1 MESLSFSLSLDRKY
15 KSIEIS
21 WRNEYSK
28 STEPKPIRGI
38 HTMGGGK
45 SFWSVCI
52 VGLPVT
58 NAYKL
63 SPWHAEKGMQVGVA
77 AIRARRFET
86 RIRCSFLFF
95 FFFSSNELGGSVWY
109 NFDRKCCFSQFYETR
124 KLRSLLREGWNI
136 SGGGGE
142 GKKNRSG
149 EIGKMEF
156 PVRISPNGISPL
168 DSTNGGNEGE
178 KLAGIFDHDDP
189 PEFHFSENVVRT
201 FAPRAYWLTVANRFR
216 CYGLLGR
223 AIRFRGI
230 SSPAQPPFYVTI
242 IASVNSAVPQLFAP
256 SPLYYTR
263 PNVPQSRAFQTAVN
277 LTSSVGKR
285 GRFPP
290 PNFENLSKKISGD
303 QRDIKRFVKTLMY

>member
-28 STEPKPIRGI
+28 STEPKPIRGV

-86 RIRCSFLFF
+86 RIRCSSLFF
-95 FFFSSNELGGSVWY
+95 FFFSSNELSGSVWY
-109 NFDRKCCFSQFYETR
+109 NFDRKLFFETR

-136 SGGGGE
+136 SGGGGKE
-142 GKKNRSG
+142 ES
-149 EIGKMEF
+149 IG
-156 PVRISPNGISPL
+156 RDRNGISRSNFPKWNF
-168 DSTNGGNEGE
+168 TVGFHERWE
-178 KLAGIFDHDDP
+178 RRREAGRYFRSRRSSRVS
-189 PEFHFSENVVRT
+189 FLRKRSSHFR
-201 FAPRAYWLTVANRFR
+201 APR
-216 CYGLLGR
+216 LLIDRGEQIPLLR
-223 AIRFRGI
+223 VIREGYSI
-230 SSPAQPPFYVTI
+230 
-242 IASVNSAVPQLFAP
+242 
-256 SPLYYTR
+256 
-263 PNVPQSRAFQTAVN
+263 
-277 LTSSVGKR
+277 
-285 GRFPP
+285 
-290 PNFENLSKKISGD
+290 
-303 QRDIKRFVKTLMY
+303 

>member
-28 STEPKPIRGI
+28 STEPKPIRGV
-38 HTMGGGK
+38 HTMGRGK

-109 NFDRKCCFSQFYETR
+109 NFDRKLFFAV
-124 KLRSLLREGWNI
+124 LRDAKIKVSVEGGMEYFGGRRGGKEESIGRDRE
-136 SGGGGE
+136 
-142 GKKNRSG
+142 
-149 EIGKMEF
+149 
-156 PVRISPNGISPL
+156 NGISRSNFPKWNF
-168 DSTNGGNEGE
+168 TVGFHERWE
-178 KLAGIFDHDDP
+178 RRREAGRYFRSRRSSRVS
-189 PEFHFSENVVRT
+189 FLRKRSSHFR
-201 FAPRAYWLTVANRFR
+201 APR
-216 CYGLLGR
+216 LLIDRGEQIPLLR
-223 AIRFRGI
+223 VIREGYSI
-230 SSPAQPPFYVTI
+230 
-242 IASVNSAVPQLFAP
+242 
-256 SPLYYTR
+256 
-263 PNVPQSRAFQTAVN
+263 
-277 LTSSVGKR
+277 
-285 GRFPP
+285 
-290 PNFENLSKKISGD
+290 
-303 QRDIKRFVKTLMY
+303 

>member
-1 MESLSFSLSLDRKY
+1 MESLSFSLFLSIENTKVSLE
-15 KSIEIS
+15 SIEIS

-86 RIRCSFLFF
+86 RIRCSSLFF

-109 NFDRKCCFSQFYETR
+109 NFDRKLFFETR

-242 IASVNSAVPQLFAP
+242 IAPVNSAVPQLFAF
-256 SPLYYTR
+256 L
-263 PNVPQSRAFQTAVN
+263 
-277 LTSSVGKR
+277 
-285 GRFPP
+285 PP
-290 PNFENLSKKISGD
+290 PCIIRVQTFHSLVRSK
-303 QRDIKRFVKTLMY
+303 RL

>member
-28 STEPKPIRGI
+28 STEPKPIRGV

-86 RIRCSFLFF
+86 RIRCSSLFF

-109 NFDRKCCFSQFYETR
+109 NFDRKLFFETR

-136 SGGGGE
+136 SGGGGKE
-142 GKKNRSG
+142 ES
-149 EIGKMEF
+149 IG
-156 PVRISPNGISPL
+156 RDRNGISRSNFPKWNF
-168 DSTNGGNEGE
+168 TVGFHERWE
-178 KLAGIFDHDDP
+178 RRREAGRYFRSRRSSRVS
-189 PEFHFSENVVRT
+189 FLRKRSSHFR
-201 FAPRAYWLTVANRFR
+201 APR
-216 CYGLLGR
+216 LLIDRGEQIPLLR
-223 AIRFRGI
+223 VIREGYSI
-230 SSPAQPPFYVTI
+230 
-242 IASVNSAVPQLFAP
+242 
-256 SPLYYTR
+256 
-263 PNVPQSRAFQTAVN
+263 
-277 LTSSVGKR
+277 
-285 GRFPP
+285 
-290 PNFENLSKKISGD
+290 
-303 QRDIKRFVKTLMY
+303 

>member
-28 STEPKPIRGI
+28 STEPKPIRGV

-86 RIRCSFLFF
+86 RIRCSSFF
-95 FFFSSNELGGSVWY
+95 FFFSSNELSGSVWY
-109 NFDRKCCFSQFYETR
+109 NFDRKLFFETR

-136 SGGGGE
+136 SGGGGKE
-142 GKKNRSG
+142 ES
-149 EIGKMEF
+149 IGRDRE
-156 PVRISPNGISPL
+156 NGISRSNFPKWNF
-168 DSTNGGNEGE
+168 TVGFHERWE
-178 KLAGIFDHDDP
+178 RRREAGRYFRSRRSSRVS
-189 PEFHFSENVVRT
+189 FLRKRSSHFR
-201 FAPRAYWLTVANRFR
+201 APR
-216 CYGLLGR
+216 LLIDRGEQIPLLR
-223 AIRFRGI
+223 VIREGYSI
-230 SSPAQPPFYVTI
+230 
-242 IASVNSAVPQLFAP
+242 
-256 SPLYYTR
+256 
-263 PNVPQSRAFQTAVN
+263 
-277 LTSSVGKR
+277 
-285 GRFPP
+285 
-290 PNFENLSKKISGD
+290 
-303 QRDIKRFVKTLMY
+303 

>member
-28 STEPKPIRGI
+28 STEPKPIRGV
-38 HTMGGGK
+38 HTMGRGK

-109 NFDRKCCFSQFYETR
+109 NFDRKLFFAV
-124 KLRSLLREGWNI
+124 LRDAKIKVSAEGGMEYFGRGGKEESIGRDRE
-136 SGGGGE
+136 
-142 GKKNRSG
+142 
-149 EIGKMEF
+149 
-156 PVRISPNGISPL
+156 NGISRSNFPKWNF
-168 DSTNGGNEGE
+168 TVGFHERWE
-178 KLAGIFDHDDP
+178 RRREAGRYFRSRRSSRVS
-189 PEFHFSENVVRT
+189 FLRKRSSHFR
-201 FAPRAYWLTVANRFR
+201 APR
-216 CYGLLGR
+216 LLIDRGEQIPLLR
-223 AIRFRGI
+223 VIREGYSI
-230 SSPAQPPFYVTI
+230 
-242 IASVNSAVPQLFAP
+242 
-256 SPLYYTR
+256 
-263 PNVPQSRAFQTAVN
+263 
-277 LTSSVGKR
+277 
-285 GRFPP
+285 
-290 PNFENLSKKISGD
+290 
-303 QRDIKRFVKTLMY
+303 

>member
-1 MESLSFSLSLDRKY
+1 MESLSFSLFLSIENTKVSLE
-15 KSIEIS
+15 SIEIS

-28 STEPKPIRGI
+28 STEPKPIRGV

-86 RIRCSFLFF
+86 RIRCSSFF

-136 SGGGGE
+136 SGGE

-156 PVRISPNGISPL
+156 PVRISPNGISPFH
-168 DSTNGGNEGE
+168 ERWE
-178 KLAGIFDHDDP
+178 RRREAGRYFRSRRSSRVS
-189 PEFHFSENVVRT
+189 FLRKRSSHFR
-201 FAPRAYWLTVANRFR
+201 APR
-216 CYGLLGR
+216 LLIDRGEQIPLLR
-223 AIRFRGI
+223 VIREGYSI
-230 SSPAQPPFYVTI
+230 
-242 IASVNSAVPQLFAP
+242 
-256 SPLYYTR
+256 
-263 PNVPQSRAFQTAVN
+263 
-277 LTSSVGKR
+277 
-285 GRFPP
+285 
-290 PNFENLSKKISGD
+290 
-303 QRDIKRFVKTLMY
+303 

>member
-28 STEPKPIRGI
+28 STEPKPIRGV

-109 NFDRKCCFSQFYETR
+109 NFDRKLFFETR

-136 SGGGGE
+136 SGGGGKE
-142 GKKNRSG
+142 ES
-149 EIGKMEF
+149 IG
-156 PVRISPNGISPL
+156 RDRNGISRSNFPKWNF
-168 DSTNGGNEGE
+168 TVGFHERWE
-178 KLAGIFDHDDP
+178 RRREAGRYFRSRRSSRVS
-189 PEFHFSENVVRT
+189 FLRKRSSHFR
-201 FAPRAYWLTVANRFR
+201 APR
-216 CYGLLGR
+216 LLIDRGEQIPLLR
-223 AIRFRGI
+223 VIREGYSI
-230 SSPAQPPFYVTI
+230 
-242 IASVNSAVPQLFAP
+242 
-256 SPLYYTR
+256 
-263 PNVPQSRAFQTAVN
+263 
-277 LTSSVGKR
+277 
-285 GRFPP
+285 
-290 PNFENLSKKISGD
+290 
-303 QRDIKRFVKTLMY
+303 

>member
-28 STEPKPIRGI
+28 STEPKPIRGV

-86 RIRCSFLFF
+86 RIRCSSLFF

-109 NFDRKCCFSQFYETR
+109 NFDRKLFFAV
-124 KLRSLLREGWNI
+124 LRDAKIKVSVEGGMEYFGGRRGGKEESIGRDRE
-136 SGGGGE
+136 
-142 GKKNRSG
+142 
-149 EIGKMEF
+149 
-156 PVRISPNGISPL
+156 NGISRSNFPKWNF
-168 DSTNGGNEGE
+168 TVGFHERWE
-178 KLAGIFDHDDP
+178 RRREAGRYFRSRRSSRVS
-189 PEFHFSENVVRT
+189 FLRKRSSHFR
-201 FAPRAYWLTVANRFR
+201 APR
-216 CYGLLGR
+216 LLIDRGEQIPLLR
-223 AIRFRGI
+223 VIREGYSI
-230 SSPAQPPFYVTI
+230 
-242 IASVNSAVPQLFAP
+242 
-256 SPLYYTR
+256 
-263 PNVPQSRAFQTAVN
+263 
-277 LTSSVGKR
+277 
-285 GRFPP
+285 
-290 PNFENLSKKISGD
+290 
-303 QRDIKRFVKTLMY
+303 